1 MMLLDDEN
9 IGEYFQLKFKYHAEL
24 EEKYN
29 TTGLSIMQL
38 NESLEGSKIA
48 KKINRLIAADMAERF
63 GEQDNF
69 EVGWLLPPYHEAI
82 QLLTERY

>member
-63 GEQDNF
+63 GE
-69 EVGWLLPPYHEAI
+69 
-82 QLLTERY
+82 